1 MPGGGPRPGHAPT
14 HGLAKEI
21 WNMSDEEVAERFGE
35 IGDDERRVVG
45 E

>member
-1 MPGGGPRPGHAPT
+1 MAGGGPRPGHAPT

-21 WNMSDEEVAERFGE
+21 WNMSDEDVAAIFDGE
-35 IGDDERRVVG
+35 KPEGG